1 MPGTETSRAC
11 RLSAPHPARGSAN
24 PEPGR
29 WKTWPTKW
37 LQGPEAQHDTSSA
50 VMLGGT
56 APLPT
61 RSSARPLGAILA
73 PHPDL
78 GFSPGLCHGPCH
90 PLPCTHATWDHVW
103 LPPGKVRRPPTYTWL
118 VASGNH
124 MSPVT
129 QGGYHRVVV
138 HVYAT
143 GLSRKPAS
151 TDATRLLKEPGS
163 QSEAGPARPGT
174 QRVHSCQACGVGV
187 RAEEEG
193 KEEWSWRREEPKRRR
208 KVGVKS
214 RDTGTRQWGQDGG
227 RETRE
232 AIERDGTTFSCVS
245 PTILRVHPPGDP
257 SLIPNV
263 GHPRAGPSAGPGPA
277 TGETTAELLSQVH
290 PRAEG
295 RVRGRGHK
303 GP

>member
-1 MPGTETSRAC
+1 MVLSGHEAGRKEAEESLPETPDRMLPATGLAREKFPETGTIATTRQPRGPSPHWPAARRLSRARYRNFQGLPSVRPPSRQGKC
-11 RLSAPHPARGSAN
+11 KPRAWFWSPS
-24 PEPGR
+24 PGR
-29 WKTWPTKW
+29 WKTWRTEW
-37 LQGPEAQHDTSSA
+37 LQGPEAQHDTGSA

-61 RSSARPLGAILA
+61 RSSARPLRAILA

-103 LPPGKVRRPPTYTWL
+103 LPPGKVRHPPTYMWL

-124 MSPVT
+124 TSLVT

-143 GLSRKPAS
+143 GLSGKPAS
-151 TDATRLLKEPGS
+151 TDATRLLKEPDS

-174 QRVHSCQACGVGV
+174 RSVHSCQACGVGV
-187 RAEEEG
+187 SAEEEG
-193 KEEWSWRREEPKRRR
+193 KEERSWRREEPKRRR

-214 RDTGTRQWGQDGG
+214 RDTRTRQ
-227 RETRE
+227 
-232 AIERDGTTFSCVS
+232 
-245 PTILRVHPPGDP
+245 
-257 SLIPNV
+257 
-263 GHPRAGPSAGPGPA
+263 
-277 TGETTAELLSQVH
+277 
-290 PRAEG
+290 
-295 RVRGRGHK
+295 
-303 GP
+303 